1 MTANRRWMFTV
12 EDFDSNLR
20 YVDEAG
26 NEIDEDMAKATP
38 FIGTDAE
45 ALRESE
51 SRADKWE
58 VMTRYLASK
67 VTRHSLGVVE

>member
-1 MTANRRWMFTV
+1 MFTV
-12 EDFDSNLR
+12 EDFDSNMR

-38 FIGTDAE
+38 FIGTDEE
-45 ALRESE
+45 ALRESGD
-51 SRADKWE
+51 RAVWWE
-58 VMTRYLASK
+58 VMTGYLVSR